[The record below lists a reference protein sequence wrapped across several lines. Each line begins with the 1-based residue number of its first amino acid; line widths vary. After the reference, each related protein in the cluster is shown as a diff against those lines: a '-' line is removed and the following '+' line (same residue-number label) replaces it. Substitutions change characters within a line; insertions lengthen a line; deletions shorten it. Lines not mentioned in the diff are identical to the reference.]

1 MIVTIIVGAVLFYFI
16 GVIVERYK
24 WVRSVK
30 KKDKFIEVD
39 GKLYSVYRVNVK
51 LKKGDK
57 KEK

>member
-1 MIVTIIVGAVLFYFI
+1 MIITMIMGAVLFFFV
-16 GVIVERYK
+16 GVIVERYR

-51 LKKGDK
+51 LKDK
-57 KEK
+57 VE